1 MDDAHMHTHTCTHVH
16 IRTYMCMYAYT
27 HTHTYTDTHTQTHA
41 HTLTRAQKHTHTC
54 THTHTH
60 YALYPPPLLLFNPRT
75 YSVQV
80 ISEAV
85 HMLQVPQG
93 DQFYRQQAWLLLQ
106 GHLTSMI
113 TTPPGEDI
121 RAHFTNIRCP
131 RHETLLGMLELIV
144 GLLFFDDQAR
154 QQMTSNRHFN
164 AMSRPSRV
172 SSGI

>member
-1 MDDAHMHTHTCTHVH
+1 MDDAHMHTHTRTHVH
-16 IRTYMCMYAYT
+16 IRTCACT
-27 HTHTYTDTHTQTHA
+27 HTHTHIHRHAHTNTHA
-41 HTLTRAQKHTHTC
+41 HTLTRAQKHTHT
-54 THTHTH
+54 HTMLSLLH
-60 YALYPPPLLLFNPRT
+60 LLFVPCT

-113 TTPPGEDI
+113 TSPPGEDI

-154 QQMTSNRHFN
+154 Q
-164 AMSRPSRV
+164 
-172 SSGI
+172 

>member
-27 HTHTYTDTHTQTHA
+27 HTHTQTHTRA
-41 HTLTRAQKHTHTC
+41 HTR
-54 THTHTH
+54 THTH
-60 YALYPPPLLLFNPRT
+60 YALSPPPPLLFIPRT

-154 QQMTSNRHFN
+154 QRMTSNRHFN

-172 SSGI
+172 S

>member
-1 MDDAHMHTHTCTHVH
+1 MMHTCTHTHVH
-16 IRTYMCMYAYT
+16 MYTYVHVHVRI
-27 HTHTYTDTHTQTHA
+27 HTHTYTDTHTQTH
-41 HTLTRAQKHTHTC
+41 
-54 THTHTH
+54 THTHSHVHKNTHTHVHTHIH
-60 YALYPPPLLLFNPRT
+60 YALSPPPPLLFIPRT

>member
-1 MDDAHMHTHTCTHVH
+1 MDDAHMHTHTRTHVH
-16 IRTYMCMYAYT
+16 IRTCACT
-27 HTHTYTDTHTQTHA
+27 HTHTHIHRHAHTYTDTHTHTQTRTHK
-41 HTLTRAQKHTHTC
+41 HTRTHTHTC
-54 THTHTH
+54 TKTHTHTH
-60 YALYPPPLLLFNPRT
+60 YALSPPPPLLFIPRT

-113 TTPPGEDI
+113 TSPPGEDI

-131 RHETLLGMLELIV
+131 RHE
-144 GLLFFDDQAR
+144 
-154 QQMTSNRHFN
+154 SY
-164 AMSRPSRV
+164 
-172 SSGI
+172 

>member
-1 MDDAHMHTHTCTHVH
+1 MDDGHMHTHTRTHVR
-16 IRTYMCMYAYT
+16 I
-27 HTHTYTDTHTQTHA
+27 HTHTYTDTHIQTHT
-41 HTLTRAQKHTHTC
+41 HTHSHVHKNTHTC

-60 YALYPPPLLLFNPRT
+60 THTHAHTHYALSPPPPLLFIPRT

-113 TTPPGEDI
+113 TSPPGEDI

-144 GLLFFDDQAR
+144 GLLLFDDQAR
-154 QQMTSNRHFN
+154 Q
-164 AMSRPSRV
+164 
-172 SSGI
+172 